1 MDDQKTRAWLE
12 SIIPSHHRL
21 TPSVEGIIKNLLDK
35 ENIDYLTITSRV
47 KTQKSTLDK
56 IKRKNYSDAKQQL
69 TDLSG
74 IRIIVFFE
82 SDIPKV
88 TQLIREAFKV
98 DESNSSNKDSTLK
111 SNQTGYRSVH
121 YVCELGDNR
130 SSLPENQGL
139 SELKFEL
146 QIRTV
151 LQHAWAELAHDRNY
165 KFTGKLPAEAE
176 RKLFLYAGMLELADR
191 GLDELSNELDSYVK
205 SVEAEVS
212 SGELDLII
220 DSINLVSFM
229 EEWAQQYNFPLE
241 SMTSKSHFT
250 DLIEELNSFD
260 VRTLDELKKI
270 IPGNYVD
277 ISKKE
282 KYSSTIY
289 GVVRDWMLIHDWRK
303 FEKNVKYNWVVS
315 DLDLLYKFI
324 PDEDMEAFKEI
335 FPLRFDP
342 DFESDFDNIT
352 PED

>member
-1 MDDQKTRAWLE
+1 MDDQKTQAWLE

-21 TPSVEGIIKNLLDK
+21 TPSVEGIIKNLLNK

-47 KTQKSTLDK
+47 KTPKSTLEK

-98 DESNSSNKDSTLK
+98 DENNSSNKDSTLK

-121 YVCELGDNR
+121 YVCELGENR

-205 SVEAEVS
+205 SVETEVS

-220 DSINLVSFM
+220 DSINLVTFM
-229 EEWAQQYNFPLE
+229 EEWAQQHNFPLK
-241 SMTSKSHFT
+241 SIISKLHFT

-260 VRTLDELKKI
+260 IRTLDDLKKI
-270 IPGNYVD
+270 IPASYVE

-282 KYSSTIY
+282 KYGSTIY
-289 GVVRDWMLIHDWRK
+289 GVVRDWMLIHDWRR
-303 FEKNVKYNWVVS
+303 FERNVKYNWVIS

-324 PDEDMEAFKEI
+324 PDKEI
-335 FPLRFDP
+335 EDFKKTFPLQLDP
-342 DFESDFDNIT
+342 DFERDFGELI
-352 PED
+352 PEE